1 MLSTD
6 LLIAQATPGPST
18 WLTPIWLVSI
28 GVSFGLIAVLALLGI
43 FWLVSRVPV
52 IGALFDNKQARYRVS
67 FGLGA
72 LIFVGLIIGVV
83 VPNWNAEM
91 AQGGAGAA
99 FTSSAL
105 LLLVLVPLSIAAGFG
120 LVALASRR
128 AMDSLSESFVEGAL
142 YWFGAVLVGL
152 TIFAIVG
159 VVLGI
164 GQMSSFQIVK
174 DPLRKL
180 QSISRLQYAKN
191 AEPFEFTIPPDNGT
205 GTEIPMDFE
214 SQELVKL
221 EFLTNQRLELAAQ
234 PIELN
239 LEPAKILPIAET
251 DGQETVNYFH
261 FSEYADGPIPLGT
274 IKALWVRNLGDGP
287 AQLTVRV
294 TTQPEYPE
302 VAIIPQ
308 TAFWVVAVVLLY
320 LMQRT
325 ALPKI
330 SAIALSTFK
339 TETAQPIYALF
350 LILGTLFAIASI
362 FIPYYTFDEDI
373 KMLKDAVLTVMLVAS
388 IFLAVWAA
396 SKSIAEEIEGR
407 TSLTVLSKPI
417 GRRDFIIGK
426 FLGVVWSTG
435 LLYVILSVVFL
446 VVVSFKPVYD
456 MRETQA
462 NDVLWQQ
469 CFAEMESI
477 IPALVLAFMEV
488 FVFVAISVA
497 ISTRMPILA
506 NLLICFSIYLL
517 GHLTPL
523 IVQSNITFEPVV
535 FFGQFLATIIP
546 VLDHF
551 NVQAALT
558 GGREVPLVYLGW
570 AAVYCMLYASIS
582 LLLALLLFEDRDL
595 A

>member
-1 MLSTD
+1 MISSD
-6 LLIAQATPGPST
+6 LLLAQATPGPST
-18 WLTPIWLVSI
+18 WLTPIWLVSVGVLAGLVLSLLIVAVFWIVSRIPFLGGLYDNKPARHRVSI
-28 GVSFGLIAVLALLGI
+28 GLGVVAFIGLLIAV
-43 FWLVSRVPV
+43 V
-52 IGALFDNKQARYRVS
+52 IPTWTS
-67 FGLGA
+67 S
-72 LIFVGLIIGVV
+72 
-83 VPNWNAEM
+83 M
-91 AQGGAGAA
+91 ADGGAGSAL
-99 FTSSAL
+99 TSTAL
-105 LLLVLVPLSIAAGFG
+105 LLLVLIPGALAIGYG
-120 LVALASRR
+120 LVALVSRR
-128 AMDSLSESFVEGAL
+128 AMDSLRETVSEGAL
-142 YWFGAVLVGL
+142 YWFGVVFVGL
-152 TIFAIVG
+152 SIFAVTG
-159 VVLGI
+159 YVLGVMDLPAI
-164 GQMSSFQIVK
+164 QVVK
-174 DPLRKL
+174 DPNQKL
-180 QSISRLQYAKN
+180 ASIPRLQYSKD
-191 AEPFEFTIPPDNGT
+191 AEPFQYSIPADNET
-205 GTEIPMDFE
+205 GTAIDVEFD
-214 SQELVKL
+214 SKELVKL
-221 EFLTNQRLELAAQ
+221 EFLTNQRLEMAAE

-239 LEPAKILPIAET
+239 LDPAKIVPIEET
-251 DGQETVNYFH
+251 DGEEAVVYYH
-261 FSEYADGPIPLGT
+261 FDSDQAPIPLGH
-274 IKALWVRNLGDGP
+274 IKNLWIRNLGDGP
-287 AQLTVRV
+287 AEVTMRI
-294 TTQPEYPE
+294 TTQPVFPE

-308 TAFWVVAVVLLY
+308 TAFWVVAVVIFY

-325 ALPKI
+325 ALPQI

-339 TETAQPIYALF
+339 TETAQPVYSLF
-350 LILGTLFAIASI
+350 LILGTLFAVASI

-388 IFLAVWAA
+388 IFMAVWAA

-435 LLYVILSVVFL
+435 LLYVVLTTVFL

-469 CFAEMESI
+469 CFAEMQSI

-488 FVFVAISVA
+488 VVFVAISVA
-497 ISTRMPILA
+497 ISTRMPIMA
-506 NLLICFSIYLL
+506 NLLLCFSIYLL

-523 IVQSNITFEPVV
+523 IVQSNIAFEPVV
-535 FFGQFLATIIP
+535 FFGQFVATIVP

-570 AAVYCMLYASIS
+570 ASIYCLLYAGIA